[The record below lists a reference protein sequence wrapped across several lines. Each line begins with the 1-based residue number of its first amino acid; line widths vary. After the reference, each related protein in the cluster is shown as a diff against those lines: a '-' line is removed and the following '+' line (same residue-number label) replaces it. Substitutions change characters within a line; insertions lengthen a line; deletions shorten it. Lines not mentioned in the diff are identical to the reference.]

1 MIDVDKIRQTIVCG
15 LKDTLG
21 VPVIRSNTPRALPK
35 LPFCSYTIQSLL
47 KNSEGTWQRIGNGI
61 DRIPA
66 RQVWSITVNAEKY
79 ITCAKLALLA
89 HDFFSLNCQ
98 VKCNDISK

>member
-66 RQVWSITVNAEKY
+66 RQVWSITVNISPAQSWRFWLM
-79 ITCAKLALLA
+79 I
-89 HDFFSLNCQ
+89 FSLKA
-98 VKCNDISK
+98 V